1 MVKIHD
7 LFGIEVLEVKEGFA
21 RVKAR
26 VKREFLNIHG
36 TAHGGFIFTL
46 ADVAFGLAVNYDS
59 PRMAISINM
68 NFIKP
73 AFEGDELV
81 AEAKVEGGGKR
92 VKFCLL
98 RVYKGDDLIAE
109 GTAIAYGI
117 KKIQ

>member
-1 MVKIHD
+1 
-7 LFGIEVLEVKEGFA
+7 
-21 RVKAR
+21 
-26 VKREFLNIHG
+26 
-36 TAHGGFIFTL
+36 
-46 ADVAFGLAVNYDS
+46 
-59 PRMAISINM
+59 M